1 MRLTAEFSLSAHYHE
16 HAMQTDKT
24 KRIIISLLLLITTI
38 AVYWPAVGHEFIN
51 YDDPAYVTG
60 NAHVGTGFT
69 YENIRWAFTT
79 TLMGNWNPV
88 TWLSHMADMH
98 LYGLDPRGHHLTSVI
113 LHGLTTVLLFL
124 FLNKA
129 TGAVWRS
136 ALVALIFSLHPL
148 RVESV
153 AWVSERKDVLSAF
166 FFMTTL
172 LAYAFYIERQ
182 SIMRYCVV
190 ALSFILGLMAK
201 PMLVTLPFLLLL
213 LDYWPF
219 SRLDAG
225 QRTSAPL
232 PRGKRDFPAT
242 NRTSLAGIL
251 IEKLP
256 FFLLSAVFSFI
267 AVYAQKD
274 AKALL
279 SLPAHPL
286 MQRISNALLAYMNYL
301 GKIFW
306 PQDLAVLYPLPG
318 HIPAPHAILAF
329 IFLAGISSA
338 CVLFS
343 RRYPFVLTGWFWFA
357 GSLVPVIGLIQVGLQ
372 AMADRYTYI
381 PSIGL
386 AILLVWGASEMTRN
400 VRHRTLLMTA
410 AGCVL
415 VLLLAVSARIQ
426 LKYWENS
433 IALFTHAVAVTR
445 NNYVAHTNLG
455 DALDKQGRY
464 DEAMRHYGE
473 ALRIKPD
480 EAFVYDKLAT
490 DFDIVGRLD
499 DAVAYYGKSLQ
510 LDPGNARVH
519 NNLGI
524 TLIRRGDAGEAIKH
538 FMQAVQLDPGFGD
551 AHYNLGLALTTEG
564 KTQEA
569 ITHYAEALRLNPS
582 DPEIRISLEKAL
594 AEHPK

>member
-1 MRLTAEFSLSAHYHE
+1 
-16 HAMQTDKT
+16 
-24 KRIIISLLLLITTI
+24 
-38 AVYWPAVGHEFIN
+38 
-51 YDDPAYVTG
+51 
-60 NAHVGTGFT
+60 
-69 YENIRWAFTT
+69 
-79 TLMGNWNPV
+79 
-88 TWLSHMADMH
+88 MH

-172 LAYAFYIERQ
+172 LTYAFYIERQ

-190 ALSFILGLMAK
+190 ALSFTLGLMAK

-219 SRLDAG
+219 YRLDAG
-225 QRTSAPL
+225 QCTSTSAPL
-232 PRGKRDFPAT
+232 PRGKQGFPAT
-242 NRTSLAGIL
+242 DTTSLAGVL

-267 AVYAQKD
+267 AVSAQKD
-274 AKALL
+274 AKAILT
-279 SLPAHPL
+279 LPAHPL

-318 HIPAPHAILAF
+318 HI
-329 IFLAGISSA
+329 FLAGISSA
-338 CVLFS
+338 SVLFS

-386 AILLVWGASEMTRN
+386 AILLVWGASEMSGN
-400 VRHRTLLMTA
+400 GRHRTRLLTA
-410 AGCVL
+410 AGCGL
-415 VLLLAVSARIQ
+415 VLLFAVSARIQ

-445 NNYVAHTNLG
+445 NNYVAHANLG

-569 ITHYAEALRLNPS
+569 IKHYAEALRLNPS

>member
-1 MRLTAEFSLSAHYHE
+1 MNAMR
-16 HAMQTDKT
+16 TDKT
-24 KRIIISLLLLITTI
+24 KFIIIALLLFATTV
-38 AVYWPAVGHEFIN
+38 AVYWPAVNHEFIN

-60 NAHVGTGFT
+60 NAHVRTGFT
-69 YENIRWAFTT
+69 YENLRWAFTT

-98 LYGLDPRGHHLTSVI
+98 LYGLNPRGHHLTSVI
-113 LHGLTTVLLFL
+113 LHGLTTLLLFI
-124 FLNKA
+124 FLNRT

-136 ALVALIFSLHPL
+136 VLVALIFSLHPL

-172 LAYAFYIERQ
+172 LAYAFYVERQ
-182 SIMRYCVV
+182 SIMRYLVIMV
-190 ALSFILGLMAK
+190 SFALGLMAK

-219 SRLDAG
+219 CRFDAG
-225 QRTSAPL
+225 QHKPL
-232 PRGKRDFPAT
+232 PHGSGKPAYA
-242 NRTSLAGIL
+242 LATRASIVRL
-251 IEKLP
+251 FSEKVPLL
-256 FFLLSAVFSFI
+256 LLSAVFSGI

-279 SLPAHPL
+279 SLPAYPV
-286 MQRISNALLAYMNYL
+286 MQRISNAFLAYMNYL
-301 GKIFW
+301 GKTFR
-306 PQDLAVLYPLPG
+306 PLDLAVLYPLPG
-318 HIPAPHAILAF
+318 HILVTHAILAF
-329 IFLAGISSA
+329 VFLAGISVA
-338 CVLFS
+338 CIWFA
-343 RRYPFVLTGWFWFA
+343 RRYPFLLTGWFWFV

-386 AILLVWGASEMTRN
+386 AILLVWGAAETTSS
-400 VRHRTLLMTA
+400 VRHRTMLMTA
-410 AGCVL
+410 ASCVL
-415 VLLLAVSARIQ
+415 VLLLAISARIQ

-433 IALFTHAVAVTR
+433 IALFTHTVAVTE

-455 DALDKQGRY
+455 DAFDKQGRY
-464 DEAMRHYGE
+464 GEAMRQYGE

-480 EAFVYDKLAT
+480 EAFVYDKMAT

-524 TLIRRGDAGEAIKH
+524 TLIRRGSAGEAIQH
-538 FMQAVQLDPGFGD
+538 FSQAVQLDPGLGD
-551 AHYNLGLALTTEG
+551 AHYNLGLALTTAG

-569 ITHYAEALRLNPS
+569 IKYYSEALRLNPS

-594 AEHPK
+594 AEFPR

>member
-1 MRLTAEFSLSAHYHE
+1 
-16 HAMQTDKT
+16 
-24 KRIIISLLLLITTI
+24 
-38 AVYWPAVGHEFIN
+38 
-51 YDDPAYVTG
+51 
-60 NAHVGTGFT
+60 
-69 YENIRWAFTT
+69 
-79 TLMGNWNPV
+79 
-88 TWLSHMADMH
+88 
-98 LYGLDPRGHHLTSVI
+98 
-113 LHGLTTVLLFL
+113 
-124 FLNKA
+124 
-129 TGAVWRS
+129 
-136 ALVALIFSLHPL
+136 
-148 RVESV
+148 
-153 AWVSERKDVLSAF
+153 
-166 FFMTTL
+166 
-172 LAYAFYIERQ
+172 
-182 SIMRYCVV
+182 
-190 ALSFILGLMAK
+190 MAK

-225 QRTSAPL
+225 QCTSVPL

-242 NRTSLAGIL
+242 NKTSLARIL
-251 IEKLP
+251 LEKLP
-256 FFLLSAVFSFI
+256 FFLLSAVFSCI

-301 GKIFW
+301 GKTFW

-329 IFLAGISSA
+329 IFLAGISAA
-338 CVLFS
+338 CVWFS
-343 RRYPFVLTGWFWFA
+343 RRYPFVLTGWFWFV

-386 AILLVWGASEMTRN
+386 AILLVWGASEMTGN
-400 VRHRTLLMTA
+400 VRHRTMLMTA

-415 VLLLAVSARIQ
+415 VLLLAITARIQ

-433 IALFTHAVAVTR
+433 IALFTHTVAVTR
-445 NNYVAHTNLG
+445 NNYVAHANLG

-464 DEAMRHYGE
+464 GEAMRHYGE

-490 DFDIVGRLD
+490 DLDIVGRLD

-538 FMQAVQLDPGFGD
+538 FIQAVQLDPGFGD
-551 AHYNLGLALTTEG
+551 AHYNLGLALTTAG

-569 ITHYAEALRLNPS
+569 IKHYAEALRLNPS
-582 DPEIRISLEKAL
+582 DSEIRSSLEKAL